1 MSPLAFRADAGAEGR
16 KVDVL
21 LRALVE
27 AEIDGVAVANQLTA
41 LKETIDS
48 LAKVIRHWSARLRTQ
63 LVRQMMNKCRM
74 DDHISLFLITFFL
87 GQAAI

>member
-1 MSPLAFRADAGAEGR
+1 M
-16 KVDVL
+16 L

-48 LAKVIRHWSARLRTQ
+48 LVKVNMAPDGHFVHTG
-63 LVRQMMNKCRM
+63 
-74 DDHISLFLITFFL
+74 
-87 GQAAI
+87 GQENEG